1 MQMQMFRSAALRP
14 AAVLAATVVL
24 ASSFAGSVSAATYR
38 SANGYTISPPAGWT
52 TSKGMMGSEVVFM
65 NPTREN
71 INVVVQAVPR
81 GTTIEKARTDT
92 ITLLRRMMT
101 GYKVLGQGT
110 TTLGGARALTL
121 SSAYQLGSPPQ
132 KLRALQAFALRGG
145 KLYVFTCTA
154 HQATYAR
161 FAGTF
166 QNVLRSVRWTK

>member
-1 MQMQMFRSAALRP
+1 MQMFRSAALRP

-101 GYKVLGQGT
+101 GYK
-110 TTLGGARALTL
+110 
-121 SSAYQLGSPPQ
+121 LGSPPQ